1 MISEIKERCLKANA
15 IILAHYYQAP
25 EIQDIADF
33 IGDSLD
39 LSRKAA
45 NNDADIIIFCGV
57 HFMAETAK
65 ILSPNKTVLLP
76 DIDAGCSLADDCP
89 ADEFQKFKD
98 KNPDHFVVSYI
109 NCTAEV
115 KAQSDLI
122 CTSSNAVSL
131 VEKIPKDKKII
142 FAPDQNLGRWVQKN
156 SGRELRLWP
165 GSCIVHETF
174 SEEAL
179 LKLKYQNPNA
189 KVIAHPECSQN
200 LLVLSD
206 FIGSTS
212 KLLDF
217 VSKDYSDTYLV
228 LTEPGIIHQMKKKE
242 PHKTFIEVP
251 DIDGCKCNE
260 CPYMKLNTLEKILD
274 CLKNNSPAIELDQ
287 EIIQKAY
294 KPIKRMLDMSN

>member
-1 MISEIKERCLKANA
+1 MISEIKELCLKANA
-15 IILAHYYQAP
+15 IILAHYYQTP

-89 ADEFQKFKD
+89 ADEFQKFRD

-156 SGRELRLWP
+156 SGRELKLWP

-179 LKLKYQNPNA
+179 LKLKYQHPNA

-217 VSKDYSDTYLV
+217 ISNDYSDTYMV

-274 CLKNNSPAIELDQ
+274 CLKNNSPAIELDH
-287 EIIQKAY
+287 EIIKKAY

>member
-1 MISEIKERCLKANA
+1 LNANA

-33 IGDSLD
+33 IGDSLE

-45 NNDADIIIFCGV
+45 NTNADIIIFCGV

-65 ILSPNKTVLLP
+65 ILCPDKTVLLP
-76 DIDAGCSLADDCP
+76 DIDAGCSLANDCP
-89 ADEFQKFKD
+89 SDEFRKFREA
-98 KNPDHFVVSYI
+98 NPDHYVVSYI

-131 VEKIPKDKKII
+131 VERLPKDKKII
-142 FAPDQNLGRWVQKN
+142 FAPDKNLGRWVQKN
-156 SGRELRLWP
+156 SGRDLKLWP
-165 GSCIVHETF
+165 GSCMVHETF

-179 LKLKYQNPNA
+179 LKLKFDNPHS
-189 KVIAHPECSQN
+189 KIIAHPECSEN
-200 LLVLSD
+200 LLLFAD

-217 VSKDYSDTYLV
+217 VSKDKSKDFLV

-242 PHKTFIEVP
+242 PDKNFIEVP
-251 DIDGCKCNE
+251 DIEGCNCNE

-274 CLKNNSPAIELDQ
+274 CLKNKSPSIELDSYV
-287 EIIQKAY
+287 IKKAY
-294 KPIKRMLDMSN
+294 TPIKRMLDMSF

>member
-1 MISEIKERCLKANA
+1 MISEIKELCLKANA

-89 ADEFQKFKD
+89 AEEFQKFREE
-98 KNPDHFVVSYI
+98 NPDHYVVSYI

-122 CTSSNAVSL
+122 CTSSNAVAL
-131 VEKIPKDKKII
+131 VEKIPKDKRII
-142 FAPDQNLGRWVQKN
+142 FAPDKNLGRWVQKN
-156 SGRELRLWP
+156 SGRELKLWP
-165 GSCIVHETF
+165 GSCVVHETF

-179 LKLKYQNPNA
+179 LKLKYKHPDS

-200 LLVLSD
+200 LLALSD

-217 VSKDYSDTYLV
+217 VSNDYSDTYMV

-242 PHKTFIEVP
+242 PNKNFIEVP

-274 CLKNNSPAIELDQ
+274 CLKNNSPSIELDPK
-287 EIIQKAY
+287 IIKKAY
-294 KPIKRMLDMSN
+294 KPIKRMLDMSI

>member
-1 MISEIKERCLKANA
+1 MISEIKELCLKANA

-89 ADEFQKFKD
+89 AEEFQKFREE
-98 KNPDHFVVSYI
+98 NPDHYVVSYI

-142 FAPDQNLGRWVQKN
+142 FAPDKNLGRWVQKN
-156 SGRELRLWP
+156 SGRKLKLWP

-179 LKLKYQNPNA
+179 LKLKYKHPDA

-217 VSKDYSDTYLV
+217 VSNDYSDTYMAVSYTHLTLPTILLV
-228 LTEPGIIHQMKKKE
+228 
-242 PHKTFIEVP
+242 
-251 DIDGCKCNE
+251 
-260 CPYMKLNTLEKILD
+260 
-274 CLKNNSPAIELDQ
+274 
-287 EIIQKAY
+287 
-294 KPIKRMLDMSN
+294 

>member
-1 MISEIKERCLKANA
+1 MISEIKELCLKANA

-89 ADEFQKFKD
+89 AEEFQKFREE
-98 KNPDHFVVSYI
+98 NPDHYVVSYI

-142 FAPDQNLGRWVQKN
+142 FAPDKNLGRWVQKN
-156 SGRELRLWP
+156 SGRKLKLWP

-179 LKLKYQNPNA
+179 LKLKYKHPDS

-217 VSKDYSDTYLV
+217 VSNDYSDTYMV

-242 PHKTFIEVP
+242 PNKNFIEVP

-274 CLKNNSPAIELDQ
+274 CLKNNSPSIELDP
-287 EIIQKAY
+287 EIIKKAY
-294 KPIKRMLDMSN
+294 KPIKRMLDMSI

>member
-1 MISEIKERCLKANA
+1 MISEIKELCLKANA

-89 ADEFQKFKD
+89 AEEFQKFREE
-98 KNPDHFVVSYI
+98 NPDHYVVSYI

-131 VEKIPKDKKII
+131 VEKIPKDKNII
-142 FAPDQNLGRWVQKN
+142 FAPDKNLGRWVQKN
-156 SGRELRLWP
+156 SGRKLKLWP

-179 LKLKYQNPNA
+179 LKLKYKHPDA

-217 VSKDYSDTYLV
+217 VSNDYSDTYMV

-242 PHKTFIEVP
+242 PNKIFVEVP

-274 CLKNNSPAIELDQ
+274 CLKNNYPSIELDPK
-287 EIIQKAY
+287 IIKKAY
-294 KPIKRMLDMSN
+294 QPIKRMLDMSI

>member
-1 MISEIKERCLKANA
+1 MISEIKKRCLKSNA

-65 ILSPNKTVLLP
+65 ILNPHKTVLLP
-76 DIDAGCSLADDCP
+76 DIDAGCSLANDCP

-131 VEKIPKDKKII
+131 VKRIPKDKKII

-156 SGRELRLWP
+156 SGRDLKLWP

-179 LKLKYQNPNA
+179 LKLKYKNP
-189 KVIAHPECSQN
+189 KGKIIAHPECSQN
-200 LLVLSD
+200 LLLLSD

-217 VSKDYSDTYLV
+217 ITNDHSDTYMV

-242 PHKTFIEVP
+242 PNKKFIEVP

-274 CLKNNSPAIELDQ
+274 CLKNNSPSIELDPQ
-287 EIIQKAY
+287 LIKKAY
-294 KPIKRMLDMSN
+294 KPIRKMLDMST